1 MDKNQADSIMIF
13 LEKAKMYLT
22 TLYKEAFPNGELA
35 DVYPYMFEQCN
46 SVCDFK
52 LISTYDNIS
61 DIYEALLSDK
71 QKKDMGQFYTR
82 DKNIINS
89 MLLSVD
95 LFAGKILEPACGSGA
110 FCTQIILKLIDGL
123 RKNGFSAQKII
134 DYISDN
140 LYANDID
147 INALAIAEINMIS
160 AMLPLIIEAKQ
171 ENPKFVMKK
180 LSLYNCDFT
189 QKNIFKREFSVVIG
203 NPPFVTF
210 YGKRSRN
217 MNEEK
222 RAYFNTFDF
231 VQNKQGNNKFNLS
244 MFFLEN
250 GLKLLKKD
258 GLLTYILDVSF
269 LETAFKDMR
278 KYILENYAI
287 TSLGLG
293 IQGFQNVA
301 SGQVIIVIKNSDGRN
316 QSINIV
322 DNNTRKDYVILQ
334 KEWIKPEE
342 NYKFGIPLDD
352 IQKTVNKKINSF
364 QELTHLFPGK
374 SLRTCCALTG
384 KTEEFKIN
392 SPDDYI
398 GLSFPY
404 IEGSKGIPYKF
415 CKPLPSF
422 FIKYDY
428 DLQISLSNE
437 FKKELEAKG
446 VKNKKRVTLGDSD
459 VYLSPKVF
467 IRQSAR
473 EIIATYTDG
482 EYAANNSIYV
492 LSCKKTDKKSVNLLK
507 YACGILNSNLI
518 TFYCL
523 INKIIRAE
531 NGQTPQIK
539 ISDLKKIRIAENE
552 NYKHQIIKIVD
563 QLISEPQRENL
574 KEELNN
580 IVYAMYGIDEK
591 EIRYIEAYI
600 EKMRHSK

>member
-35 DVYPYMFEQCN
+35 DVYPYMFDQCN

-82 DKNIINS
+82 DKNIIDS

-147 INALAIAEINMIS
+147 IDALAIAEINMIS

-269 LETAFKDMR
+269 LETAFKNMR

-287 TSLGLG
+287 TSLEFG
-293 IQGFQNVA
+293 IKGFQNVA

-352 IQKTVNKKINSF
+352 IQKTVNNKINSF

-392 SPDDYI
+392 SPDDYK

-459 VYLSPKVF
+459 AYLSPKVF

-473 EIIATYTDG
+473 EIIATYTEG

-492 LSCKKTDKKSVNLLK
+492 LSCKKTDEKSVNLLK

-552 NYKHQIIKIVD
+552 NYKHQIIEIVD
-563 QLISEPQRENL
+563 QLIDEHQRGNL

-591 EIRYIEAYI
+591 EIRYIEEYI

>member
-1 MDKNQADSIMIF
+1 MDKNQVDSVMIF
-13 LEKAKMYLT
+13 LEKAKMHLT
-22 TLYKEAFPNGELA
+22 TLYKKAFPNGELA
-35 DVYPYMFEQCN
+35 DVYPYMFESCN
-46 SVCDFK
+46 SVCDVK
-52 LISTYDNIS
+52 LINKYDNIS

-71 QKKDMGQFYTR
+71 QKKDMGKFYTH
-82 DKNIINS
+82 DNSIIDS
-89 MLLSVD
+89 MLSSVD
-95 LFAGKILEPACGSGA
+95 LFDGKILEPACGSGS

-147 INALAIAEINMIS
+147 KNALAITEINMIS

-171 ENPKFVMKK
+171 ENSKYVMKK

-189 QKNIFKREFSVVIG
+189 QKNIFKNEFSVVIG

-250 GLKLLKKD
+250 GLKSLKKD
-258 GLLTYILDVSF
+258 GRLTYILDVSF
-269 LETAFKDMR
+269 LETAFTDMR

-287 TSLGLG
+287 TSLETG
-293 IQGFQNVA
+293 IKGFQNVA
-301 SGQVIIVIKNSDGRN
+301 SGQVVIVIKNCDGRN
-316 QSINIV
+316 QSVNIV
-322 DNNTRKDYVILQ
+322 DNNTRKIHIVMQ

-342 NYKFGIPLDD
+342 NYKFSTPLDD
-352 IQKTVNKKINSF
+352 IQKTVNDKINSF
-364 QELTHLFPGK
+364 QELTCLFPGK

-392 SPDDYI
+392 SPNDYK

-404 IEGSKGIPYKF
+404 LEGSKGIPYKY

-437 FKKELEAKG
+437 FKKELEKKG
-446 VKNKKRVTLGDSD
+446 VKNKKRVTLGDCD
-459 VYLSPKVF
+459 AFLSPKVF

-473 EIIATYTDG
+473 EIIATYTEG
-482 EYAANNSIYV
+482 AYAANNSIYV
-492 LSCKKTDKKSVNLLK
+492 LSCKKADKKSVNLLK

-539 ISDLKKIRIAENE
+539 ISDLKKIRIAGNE
-552 NYKHQIIKIVD
+552 NYQHQIIASVE
-563 QLISEPQRENL
+563 QLIKEPQSENV
-574 KEELNN
+574 KEKLNN
-580 IVYAMYGIDEK
+580 IVYALYGIDEK
-591 EIRYIEAYI
+591 EIKYIEEYLKKI
-600 EKMRHSK
+600 RHSK